1 MEDLK
6 WYVLKAVSGQENK
19 VKSYIET
26 EVRRLGYEF
35 CYSSSDSYGEGST
48 DEKWKKGLQGKTILS
63 RISYGGS

>member
-26 EVRRLGYEF
+26 EVE
-35 CYSSSDSYGEGST
+35 D
-48 DEKWKKGLQGKTILS
+48 
-63 RISYGGS
+63 

>member
-26 EVRRLGYEF
+26 EVRRLGYESF
-35 CYSSSDSYGEGST
+35 VT
-48 DEKWKKGLQGKTILS
+48 QVVIPTEKVA
-63 RISYGGS
+63 